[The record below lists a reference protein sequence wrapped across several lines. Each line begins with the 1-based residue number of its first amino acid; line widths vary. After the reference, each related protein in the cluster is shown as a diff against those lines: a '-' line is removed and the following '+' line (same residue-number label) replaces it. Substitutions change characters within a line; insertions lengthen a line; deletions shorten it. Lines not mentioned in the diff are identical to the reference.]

1 MKICW
6 FTTGRDKEALTLLRE
21 VNDAIG
27 KRAIEGEIALLFMN
41 RERGESPV
49 SDEVIAYAE
58 EKHIPVELFSTKR
71 FLEGRGLKL
80 SEGRELFDAEVR
92 SRIARYDFDIIFLAG
107 YMLIVSQ
114 VLFEPY
120 VVINLHP
127 SLPKAYKGKWEDVIR
142 NTIEDGERNF
152 GAMIHMVDASLD
164 EGTPVSFVKLVL
176 EGYEI
181 NTYYDNAFRGDATS
195 KERLFNIMRGQE
207 FAIETPL
214 IIHTLSLLSTGEIT
228 VDDKKVYYKG
238 KELKGGVDI
247 TEIVCAAFKSTRE
260 QNTQQRT

>member
-6 FTTGRDKEALTLLRE
+6 FTTGRDKEALTLLQE
-21 VNDAIG
+21 VNDAIE
-27 KRAIEGEIALLFMN
+27 KKAIDGEITLLFMN
-41 RERGESPV
+41 RDKGESPV
-49 SDEVIAYAE
+49 SDEVVAYAE
-58 EKHIPVELFSTKR
+58 EKKIPVELFSTKR

-80 SEGRELFDAEVR
+80 SEGREIFDAEVR
-92 SRIARYDFDIIFLAG
+92 SRISRYDFDIIFLAG

-120 VVINLHP
+120 IVINLHP
-127 SLPKAYKGKWEDVIR
+127 SLPNAYKGKWEDVIR
-142 NTIEDGERNF
+142 NTIEDGERTF

-164 EGTPVSFVKLVL
+164 EGAPVSFVKLAL

-181 NTYYDNAFRGDATS
+181 DNFYDNAFRGDASS
-195 KERLFNIMRGQE
+195 KDRLFKIMRSQE

-228 VDDKKVYYKG
+228 IDDKKVYHKG
-238 KELKGGVDI
+238 TELRGGVDI
-247 TEIVCAAFKSTRE
+247 TEIVCASFKCA
-260 QNTQQRT
+260 

>member
-21 VNDAIG
+21 VNDAIE
-27 KRAIEGEIALLFMN
+27 KKAIEGEIALVFMN
-41 RERGESPV
+41 RDRGESPV
-49 SDEVIAYAE
+49 SDEIIAYAE
-58 EKHIPVELFSTKR
+58 GKNIPVELFSTKR
-71 FLEGRGLKL
+71 FLDERGLKL
-80 SEGRELFDAEVR
+80 SEGRELFDKEVR

-114 VLFEPY
+114 VLFDPY

-127 SLPKAYKGKWEDVIR
+127 SLPNAYKGKWEDVIR
-142 NTIEDGERNF
+142 NTIEDGVRTF

-164 EGTPVSFVKLVL
+164 EGAPVSFVKLAL

-181 NTYYDNAFRGDATS
+181 DTFYDNAFRGDATS
-195 KERLFNIMRGQE
+195 KDRLFKIMRSQE

-214 IIHTLSLLSTGEIT
+214 IIHTLSLLSTGEIRI
-228 VDDKKVYYKG
+228 DDKRVYYKG
-238 KELKGGVDI
+238 SELKGGVDI
-247 TEIVCAAFKSTRE
+247 TEMVCATFKCA
-260 QNTQQRT
+260 